1 MCICMTL
8 ISIFVVAIITIQ
20 FTCPAVV
27 PIYKEWKGERE
38 REQYSYI
45 EVRMIY
51 ARHV

>member
-27 PIYKEWKGERE
+27 PIYIEWKRE

>member
-27 PIYKEWKGERE
+27 PIYKEWKRERE
-38 REQYSYI
+38 REQYSYT